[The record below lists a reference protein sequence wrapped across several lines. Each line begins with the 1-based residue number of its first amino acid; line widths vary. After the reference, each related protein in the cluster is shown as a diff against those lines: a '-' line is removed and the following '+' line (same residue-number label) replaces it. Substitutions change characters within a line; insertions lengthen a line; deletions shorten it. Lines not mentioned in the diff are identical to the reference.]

1 MKKISI
7 ALSVI
12 VSIAVSL
19 ISCNSGQKNAA
30 AAGGI
35 TPTRENTL
43 ISVFASEP
51 NTIDPT
57 INNTVDGNAYIN
69 HAFEGLYR
77 YSDGGNGIAVL
88 APGQAASAPQVTVHD
103 DGTVTYVFTLRN
115 NLKWSDGKPVT
126 AKDFV
131 FTWQRLVDPKAA
143 SPYNY
148 MIDMVVNANEIM
160 EGEKDKSELG
170 IRAVNDTT
178 VEITLTYD
186 CPYFLQMTAFP
197 ATFPVREDILASAGD
212 EWTFSP
218 DTYVGNGP
226 YKLKEWVHN
235 SYILFEKNPNYYNA
249 AAVTGPEFLRF
260 ALMNDA
266 NAILASYRNNEMDF
280 AGTNLPID
288 EIPTLIA
295 SGALKVDPRLGT
307 YYVNFN
313 NQKAPFTD
321 ARVRKAFSLV
331 IDRNYIVNQIS
342 RAGEK
347 PADGFVPSGII
358 DAAGEGSDFRKTGGS
373 YYSIK
378 PEDYE
383 KNVAEAQQLLADAG
397 YPGGRGFPVVEYTF
411 NTSDTHR
418 FIGEALQDMW
428 KTKLGVNVT
437 LANEDWAIFIDTRKH
452 GNYQIARDGWIGG
465 FNDPIVFLDM
475 LVTDN
480 ANNNPHYANPVFD
493 DLIAKAKSTAD
504 PVLRMQY
511 MHQAEDL
518 VVGTDAAM
526 AAIYFYTTL
535 HLDSARLSGVY
546 ASPLGYY
553 FFDKAQLA
561 K

>member
-12 VSIAVSL
+12 VSIALSL
-19 ISCNSGQKNAA
+19 TGCGGQKNIATT
-30 AAGGI
+30 GGI
-35 TPTRENTL
+35 TPTRDNTL
-43 ISVFASEP
+43 TSVFASEP
-51 NTIDPT
+51 NSIDPT
-57 INNTVDGNAYIN
+57 INNTVDGNAYII

-77 YSDGGNGIAVL
+77 YSDNGSGIGVL
-88 APGQAASAPQVTVHD
+88 APGQAASVPQKTIHD

-115 NLKWSDGKPVT
+115 NIKWSDGKPVT
-126 AKDFV
+126 AQDFV
-131 FTWQRLVDPKAA
+131 FTWQRLVDPKVA
-143 SPYNY
+143 SDYSY
-148 MIDMVVNANEIM
+148 MIDMVVNAIEITA
-160 EGEKDKSELG
+160 GEKDKGELG
-170 IRAVNDTT
+170 MRAVNDTT
-178 VEITLTYD
+178 LEIDLTYD
-186 CPYFLQMTAFP
+186 CPYFLQMAAFP
-197 ATFPVREDILASAGD
+197 ATFPVREDILAGAGD

-218 DTYVGNGP
+218 ATYIGNGP

-249 AAVTGPEFLRF
+249 AAVTGPDFLRF
-260 ALMNDA
+260 ALMDDA
-266 NAILASYRNNEMDF
+266 NSIYAAYRNNEMDF
-280 AGTNLPID
+280 AASSNMPTD

-295 SGALKVDPRLGT
+295 SGELKVDSRLGT
-307 YYVNFN
+307 YYVDFN
-313 NQKAPFTD
+313 NQKAPFDD

-358 DAAGEGSDFRKTGGS
+358 DAGDGSNFRAVGGS

-397 YPGGRGFPVVEYTF
+397 YPGGRGFPVVEYTY
-411 NTSDTHR
+411 NTSESHR
-418 FIGEALQDMW
+418 AIGEALQDMW
-428 KTKLGVNVT
+428 KTKLGVTVT
-437 LANEDWAIFIDTRKH
+437 LSNQDWAIFLDTRKY
-452 GNYQIARDGWIGG
+452 GNYQIARNGWIGG

-475 LVTDN
+475 LVTGSG
-480 ANNNPHYANPVFD
+480 NNDTHYANSAYD
-493 DLIAKAKSTAD
+493 ELIVKAKSTAD

-511 MHQAEDL
+511 MHQAEDML
-518 VVGTDAAM
+518 VGRDNAM
-526 AAIYFYTTL
+526 APVYFYTTL

-546 ASPLGYY
+546 HSPLGYY
-553 FFDKAQLA
+553 FFDKAKLA

>member
-1 MKKISI
+1 
-7 ALSVI
+7 
-12 VSIAVSL
+12 
-19 ISCNSGQKNAA
+19 
-30 AAGGI
+30 
-35 TPTRENTL
+35 
-43 ISVFASEP
+43 
-51 NTIDPT
+51 
-57 INNTVDGNAYIN
+57 
-69 HAFEGLYR
+69 
-77 YSDGGNGIAVL
+77 
-88 APGQAASAPQVTVHD
+88 
-103 DGTVTYVFTLRN
+103 
-115 NLKWSDGKPVT
+115 
-126 AKDFV
+126 
-131 FTWQRLVDPKAA
+131 
-143 SPYNY
+143 
-148 MIDMVVNANEIM
+148 MVVNAIEIM
-160 EGEKDKSELG
+160 NGEKDKGELG

-178 VEITLTYD
+178 LEIDLTYD
-186 CPYFLQMTAFP
+186 CPYFLQMAAFP

-218 DTYVGNGP
+218 DTYIGNGP

-266 NAILASYRNNEMDF
+266 NAILTSYRNNEMDF
-280 AGTNLPID
+280 AASSNFPVD

-307 YYVNFN
+307 YYVDFN
-313 NQKAPFTD
+313 NQRAPFTD

-347 PADGFVPSGII
+347 PADGFVPSGMI
-358 DAAGEGSDFRKTGGS
+358 DAAGEGSDFRKIGGS

-383 KNVAEAQQLLADAG
+383 KNVAEAQRLLAEAG
-397 YPGGRGFPVVEYTF
+397 YPGGQGFPVVEYTF
-411 NTSDTHR
+411 NTSETHR

-428 KTKLGVNVT
+428 KTKLGVTVT
-437 LANEDWAIFIDTRKH
+437 LANEDWAIFIDTRKN

-465 FNDPIVFLDM
+465 FNDPIIFLDIFAA
-475 LVTDN
+475 DN

-518 VVGTDAAM
+518 VVGTEAAL
-526 AAIYFYTTL
+526 APIYFYTNL
-535 HLDSARLSGVY
+535 HLDSARLSGIY